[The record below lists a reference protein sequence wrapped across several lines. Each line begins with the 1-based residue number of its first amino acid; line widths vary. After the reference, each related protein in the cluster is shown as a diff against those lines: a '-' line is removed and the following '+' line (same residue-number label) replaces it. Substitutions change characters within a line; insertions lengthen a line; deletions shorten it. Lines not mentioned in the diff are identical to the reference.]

1 MSLTDESDA
10 LHARVRA
17 FARGQSHEGFDALA
31 LEIAQFQR
39 RWSAGFRRLCA
50 AHGGFSNVDEIPAVP
65 SDAFRLARVA
75 VHPPQLDV
83 ARFMTSG
90 TSGSDRGVHALR
102 TLETYSEVARAWGSR
117 GLCSPKQPTRVVLAL
132 AEDPGDP
139 GESSLGHMMR
149 LFMGSFD
156 GRARDAWLI
165 GDGRVRLEACDRA
178 LGEARAVGEPLLV
191 LAPAFALVALLE
203 ALNGRVIEAP
213 AGTVVMQTGGFKG
226 RTREIDPNTLR
237 AEVARTFCIPPE
249 QVVGEYGMTELSS
262 QLYEGTLPGGEL
274 AAEPG
279 ITQVEVTNARPY
291 EISIEVPEANLRRH
305 GLSFDQVAQAVR
317 RSSLDLPGGT
327 IKTEGGEILLR
338 SKTQAYVGRQFE
350 ELVVLSRADGTR
362 VKLGDVA
369 QVVDGF
375 EDTDQSAR
383 FDGKPAVMVRVYR
396 IGDQDVIEISDAV
409 KRYVQAAQSRMPEGI
424 SISVWRDSSVGLR
437 ARLSTLYSNGIQGL
451 VLVVAILMLFLRA
464 RVAL

>member
-1 MSLTDESDA
+1 VSLTDESDA

-279 ITQVEVTNARPY
+279 VYLPPPWLRVSAVDPLTLT
-291 EISIEVPEANLRRH
+291 EVPAGETGLARFVDLANVD
-305 GLSFDQVAQAVR
+305 GAVAVLTQDLVR
-317 RSSLDLPGGT
+317 RRG
-327 IKTEGGEILLR
+327 EGIEL
-338 SKTQAYVGRQFE
+338 VGRKPGAPPRGCSLAIE
-350 ELVVLSRADGTR
+350 AMLSQP
-362 VKLGDVA
+362 V
-369 QVVDGF
+369 
-375 EDTDQSAR
+375 SC
-383 FDGKPAVMVRVYR
+383 
-396 IGDQDVIEISDAV
+396 SD
-409 KRYVQAAQSRMPEGI
+409 K
-424 SISVWRDSSVGLR
+424 
-437 ARLSTLYSNGIQGL
+437 
-451 VLVVAILMLFLRA
+451 
-464 RVAL
+464 